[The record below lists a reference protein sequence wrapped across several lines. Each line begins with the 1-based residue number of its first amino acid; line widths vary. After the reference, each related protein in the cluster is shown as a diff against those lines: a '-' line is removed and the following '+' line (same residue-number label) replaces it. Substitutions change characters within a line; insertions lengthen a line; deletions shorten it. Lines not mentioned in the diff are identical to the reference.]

1 MSRMLILLLVS
12 ILSVNALVHESK
24 YYMNKFA
31 AFEKEYGK
39 KYSSEEE
46 SEYCYW
52 YNLKIGGDC
61 KYFLLM

>member
-1 MSRMLILLLVS
+1 MTSLMIYLLVN
-12 ILSVNALVHESK
+12 ILSVNALLHESK

-46 SEYCYW
+46 SEYCY
-52 YNLKIGGDC
+52 
-61 KYFLLM
+61 

>member
-12 ILSVNALVHESK
+12 ILSVNALLHESK

-46 SEYCYW
+46 SEYCY
-52 YNLKIGGDC
+52 
-61 KYFLLM
+61 